1 MLPEITQLWSVN
13 KLWIMVDYSCAYLD
27 HWNHQTFH
35 NWRNRESDKLA
46 QQVLKKKKLA
56 APYFTKC
63 ALPGG

>member
-27 HWNHQTFH
+27 HWNSQAFH
-35 NWRNRESDKLA
+35 TGEIPEPDKLA
-46 QQVLKKKKLA
+46 QQVLKWLA
-56 APYFTKC
+56 APYLTKY